1 MKTKEAYFYVRIVC
15 LFIFMRHEGSCVMR
29 VFFLSIYSK
38 CNTRLGVPVK
48 AEVKIVVPVHS

>member
-15 LFIFMRHEGSCVMR
+15 LFIFMRPEGI
-29 VFFLSIYSK
+29 FLSIYSK

-48 AEVKIVVPVHS
+48 AEVKKVVPVHS